1 MSEVNPSNCPMH
13 GIAPEIKGYYYGK
26 SQIGYWN
33 CRCLE
38 CKRQEVFASGKTQI
52 EYSRFGYGACSS
64 CSEATA
70 IRNWNNMV
78 KLYYAR
84 VIKDSVKV
92 RIPRSLD
99 EELKKTKLEQ
109 WQVNKV
115 LKATKA
121 YELLRAAAEKSED
134 KNMKEVLANI
144 DEQWPEAE
152 CEPYHEK

>member
-1 MSEVNPSNCPMH
+1 M
-13 GIAPEIKGYYYGK
+13 
-26 SQIGYWN
+26 
-33 CRCLE
+33 
-38 CKRQEVFASGKTQI
+38 FASGKTQK
-52 EYSRFGYGACSS
+52 EYSRFGYGADSS
-64 CSEATA
+64 CSEATV

-99 EELKKTKLEQ
+99 EELKKTKLEK

-134 KNMKEVLANI
+134 THMKEVLSRI
-144 DEQWPEAE
+144 DEQWPEDE
-152 CEPYHEK
+152 CDPTHEV

>member
-1 MSEVNPSNCPMH
+1 M
-13 GIAPEIKGYYYGK
+13 
-26 SQIGYWN
+26 
-33 CRCLE
+33 
-38 CKRQEVFASGKTQI
+38 FASGKTQI

-99 EELKKTKLEQ
+99 EELKKTKLEK
-109 WQVNKV
+109 WQINKV

-134 KNMKEVLANI
+134 KHM
-144 DEQWPEAE
+144 
-152 CEPYHEK
+152 

>member
-1 MSEVNPSNCPMH
+1 MSEIKPSNCPMH
-13 GIAPEIKGYYYGK
+13 GIAPKITSYYYGK

-38 CKRQEVFASGKTQI
+38 CSRQEEFADGKTKK
-52 EYSRFGYGACSS
+52 EYSRFGYGADSS

-99 EELKKTKLEQ
+99 EELKKTKLEK

-134 KNMKEVLANI
+134 KNMQEVLFRI
-144 DEQWPEAE
+144 DEQWPEDE
-152 CEPYHEK
+152 CDPIHEV

>member
-1 MSEVNPSNCPMH
+1 
-13 GIAPEIKGYYYGK
+13 
-26 SQIGYWN
+26 
-33 CRCLE
+33 
-38 CKRQEVFASGKTQI
+38 
-52 EYSRFGYGACSS
+52 
-64 CSEATA
+64 
-70 IRNWNNMV
+70 MV

-92 RIPRSLD
+92 RIPKSLD

-152 CEPYHEK
+152 CKPYHEK